1 MLKDLFKKNDENK
14 SIILIVGI
22 VVALAVVCFSNGRG
36 EVDKLI
42 KSDADAN
49 VTKLLE
55 NIKDN
60 YSVAITKD
68 DGLEQHSYNYSTD
81 SNLTVIDEGEYSDKV
96 YLVYDNK
103 KYNMNIDNHKLTK
116 VKDIELLKDNYINI
130 DFIKKI
136 INNCEFEYVNDN
148 NKVCY
153 LSVKDYID
161 EYNNYFNKEYSS
173 NDEKITIN
181 IIYYSK
187 NIKSIII
194 DYTNVNKIIN
204 NSEDNLKYSF
214 VFTDIDK
221 NNYSEIISYYKKDFK

>member
-1 MLKDLFKKNDENK
+1 MLNDLINKKDGNK

-68 DGLEQHSYNYSTD
+68 DGLEQYSYNYSTD

-96 YLVYDNK
+96 YLVYNNK
-103 KYNMNIDNHKLTK
+103 KYKMNVDNHKLTK
-116 VKDIELLKDNYINI
+116 INNIDLLNDNYMNV

-136 INNCEFEYVNDN
+136 INHCKFEYVNDN
-148 NKVCY
+148 NKECT
-153 LSVKDYID
+153 LSVKEYID
-161 EYNNYFNKEYSS
+161 EYNNFFNKEYSS
-173 NDEKITIN
+173 NDEEININ

-221 NNYSEIISYYKKDFK
+221 NNYSEIISYYKNDFK

>member
-1 MLKDLFKKNDENK
+1 MLNDLINKKDGNK

-68 DGLEQHSYNYSTD
+68 DGLEQYSYNYSTD

-96 YLVYDNK
+96 YLVYNNK
-103 KYNMNIDNHKLTK
+103 KYNMNVDNHKLTK
-116 VKDIELLKDNYINI
+116 INNIDLLNDNYMNV

-136 INNCEFEYVNDN
+136 INHCKFEYVNDN
-148 NKVCY
+148 NKKCT
-153 LSVKDYID
+153 LSVKEYID
-161 EYNNYFNKEYSS
+161 EYNIFFNKEYSS
-173 NDEKITIN
+173 NDEEININ

-204 NSEDNLKYSF
+204 NSDDNLKYSF
-214 VFTDIDK
+214 VFSNIDK
-221 NNYSEIISYYKKDFK
+221 NDYSEIISYYKKDFK